1 MSELLIRKVKR
12 GYIIKRDDG
21 RHSHFA
27 TLQGCYHC
35 LEFIHNKVLPHNPY
49 FMKAIERLLD
59 SEELEEFNVKRKKQH
74 YINKRG
80 AV

>member
-1 MSELLIRKVKR
+1 MSELVIRKVKR

-35 LEFIHNKVLPHNPY
+35 LEFIEHQVLPHNPY
-49 FMKAIERLLD
+49 FIKAIERLLD
-59 SEELEEFNVKRKKQH
+59 TDELAEFTVKRKKQA

-80 AV
+80 VV